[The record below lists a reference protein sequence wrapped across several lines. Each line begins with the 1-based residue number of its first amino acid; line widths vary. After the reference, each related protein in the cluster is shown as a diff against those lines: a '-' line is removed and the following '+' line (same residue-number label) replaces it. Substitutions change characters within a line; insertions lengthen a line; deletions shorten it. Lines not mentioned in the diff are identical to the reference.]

1 MSKRPRRKGKGVLYS
16 QPRGGRLEDPY
27 MPRKGMPEPTVCPTC
42 GAIYHKKHWSIDEN
56 MLHEAKKKGRTY
68 SQKCPACRKIE
79 DGFAMGVI
87 DLTGDFV
94 REHMSDLINTIRS
107 EERRAMEKNPLERI
121 IKLGKLRSGGIHVET
136 TTDSLAL
143 RIGRLLNRAYKG
155 ETKFDFHYGDKS
167 IDIKWHR
174 EK

>member
-1 MSKRPRRKGKGVLYS
+1 MSKRPRGKGKGVLYG
-16 QPRGGRLEDPY
+16 QPRGGRVPDPY
-27 MPRKGMPEPTVCPTC
+27 IPRRGWPEPTLCPVC
-42 GAIYHKKHWSIDEN
+42 GAVYQKKRWSINEKLLIDIR
-56 MLHEAKKKGRTY
+56 KKGKIY
-68 SQKCPACRKIE
+68 SNKCPACRKIE

-94 REHMSDLINTIRS
+94 TEHLSDIVNTIRS

-121 IKLGKLRSGGIHVET
+121 IKLEKIKRGGIHVET

-143 RIGRLLNRAYKG
+143 RIGRLMNRAYRG
-155 ETKFDFHYGDKS
+155 DTKFDFHYGDKS
-167 IDIKWHR
+167 VDIKWHR